1 MTHGSVAPNPDDY
14 GDAMTRT
21 SIDKTVE
28 SIEVWYMDHVRP
40 FLERIEK
47 IDSNSGGRGDLDAQ
61 LETLRKAQ
69 RAYDDDLVV
78 CFLGQSGVGKS
89 TLINSLVDGRRATLP
104 HGGVGP
110 LTAQALI
117 VKRGS
122 PPGLNV
128 GYHDKGQIWKL
139 ISALKWGFRDELTET
154 GPDGSGASQARS
166 DDGEPLTDV
175 DQQELDELANSKEA
189 GDRSRIESYRK
200 QAQLLVKGNQ
210 DVHAPISHL
219 IDSLLVVIGKPPRA
233 GFEPTQDDAERISKL
248 GKAIHH
254 VNYTWNGSVFDG
266 QFRGDLENHATGFLA
281 PLVKHMSV
289 TSVSESLPEGV
300 VLVDLP
306 GVGVAGDIHKEVT
319 SRYLRERARSVV
331 LVVDSRG
338 IRDADAQIL
347 QESGFLNRLIY
358 SADSPSEDPV
368 SLKVAVVKVDDVA
381 SSRWRDNRATP
392 PGKKRH
398 DYFVEVCEECRTL
411 VIAQLKPQ
419 LQKAWASGDLQ
430 DSQAKVIANLLVNL
444 EVHPVSAVEY
454 TKWLVDDPDDRS
466 FLQNAALSNI
476 PGLLA
481 SLNRQASE
489 HRRSEIRRV
498 EEIRRDFQAKLDTTL
513 GVIRAQWMEDA
524 RAIGEA
530 ERLREEITLFLEPLR
545 GEYQT
550 RQGAYREFLRETLAQ
565 TIRTEVAKASLLA
578 RKDIEAYLR
587 PLRDVHWKTLQATV
601 RRGGTF
607 VNGMNRQID
616 LPNDFAL
623 RFEVPVA
630 DAWAKST
637 LKEIR
642 RRTKEFAEDSIRLVE
657 QVVTWAKA
665 QGTRVQPR
673 VVEAQ
678 RDAIRADVK
687 ALENVGRTMVD
698 ELRREV
704 NARLVKR
711 IESPIRRRCKKFVE
725 NNGDTG
731 AGVRDRILDLFGILS
746 GEVTDSAAGPAEEI
760 LLETFRHVERE
771 ILEVLGR
778 HRNPLDAARDAIVES
793 HETYVRRSDRQRRRQ
808 VLAEIETVLEHRP
821 MEPVESDQ
829 PQAA

>member
-1 MTHGSVAPNPDDY
+1 MTPTP
-14 GDAMTRT
+14 
-21 SIDKTVE
+21 IDRYVQ
-28 SIEVWYMDHVRP
+28 SIEGWYICHVRP

-47 IDSNSGGRGDLDAQ
+47 IDSKSGWVGDLDAQ
-61 LETLRKAQ
+61 LERLRKAQ
-69 RAYDDDLVV
+69 SAYDDELFV
-78 CFLGQSGVGKS
+78 CFLGLSGVGKS
-89 TLINSLVDGRRATLP
+89 TLINALVDGRSGTLP

-117 VKRGS
+117 VRRGPTPRLQVS
-122 PPGLNV
+122 
-128 GYHDKGQIWKL
+128 YHGAGQIWKL
-139 ISALKWGFRDELTET
+139 IKALEWGFREELIGQGEQ
-154 GPDGSGASQARS
+154 GPATSSEQNDDDGS
-166 DDGEPLTDV
+166 LTREEL
-175 DQQELDELANSKEA
+175 QELDDITKSREA
-189 GDRSRIESYRK
+189 EDRSRIESYRK
-200 QAQLLVKGNQ
+200 QAQLLVKGSQNTYEC
-210 DVHAPISHL
+210 ITY
-219 IDSLLVVIGKPPRA
+219 LVDCLRLVIGKPQQSGIEPSPEDAKRIRTLGEAIGIGEYEWQGSMSDGDFRA
-233 GFEPTQDDAERISKL
+233 ELAD
-248 GKAIHH
+248 
-254 VNYTWNGSVFDG
+254 
-266 QFRGDLENHATGFLA
+266 HAAGFLA
-281 PLVKHMSV
+281 PLVKRMEV
-289 TSVSESLPEGV
+289 TSASESLPEGV

-306 GVGVAGDIHKEVT
+306 GLGVAGDIYKEVT
-319 SRYLRERARSVV
+319 SRWIREQAKSVV
-331 LVVDSRG
+331 LVVDRSG
-338 IRDADAQIL
+338 IKDADAQIL

-381 SSRWRDNRATP
+381 SAHWRANKTITP
-392 PGKKRH
+392 AKKKQ
-398 DYFVEVCEECRTL
+398 DYFVEICEAIRKL
-411 VIAQLKPQ
+411 VVEQLKPQ
-419 LQKAWASGDLQ
+419 LEKAWASGTLQ
-430 DSQAKVIANLLVNL
+430 DVQVQVIDNLLASL

-454 TKWLVDDPDDRS
+454 TKCLIDDPEDRS
-466 FLQNAALSNI
+466 FLQDPGSSNI

-481 SLNRQASE
+481 KLKSQADE
-489 HRRSEIRRV
+489 HREIEIRRV
-498 EEIRRDFQAKLDTTL
+498 EEIRHDFQTRLDTILT
-513 GVIRAQWMEDA
+513 VIQAQWMEDA
-524 RAIGEA
+524 RATGEA

-550 RQGAYREFLRETLAQ
+550 RQGAYREFLRETLPQ

-607 VNGMNRQID
+607 VNGLNRQID

-642 RRTKEFAEDSIRLVE
+642 RRTKEFAEDNIRLVE
-657 QVVTWAKA
+657 EVVSWAKA

-698 ELRREV
+698 ELRKEV
-704 NARLVKR
+704 NARLVKK
-711 IESPIRRRCKKFVE
+711 IELPIRRRCKKFVE
-725 NNGDTG
+725 NNSDTG
-731 AGVRDRILDLFGILS
+731 TGVRDRILALFGILS

>member
-1 MTHGSVAPNPDDY
+1 LLVSLSHASIGTMHLAKGLEFLVVAVMACDDEMIPSQERIQTV
-14 GDAMTRT
+14 GDAA
-21 SIDKTVE
+21 
-28 SIEVWYMDHVRP
+28 
-40 FLERIEK
+40 
-47 IDSNSGGRGDLDAQ
+47 DLQ
-61 LETLRKAQ
+61 E
-69 RAYDDDLVV
+69 VV

-89 TLINSLVDGRRATLP
+89 TLINALVDGRHATLP

-122 PPGLNV
+122 PPSLDVN
-128 GYHDKGQIWKL
+128 YHDKGQIWKL
-139 ISALKWGFRDELTET
+139 ISALKWGFRDELTEV
-154 GPDGSGASQARS
+154 GPEGSEASPAAS
-166 DDGEPLTDV
+166 DEGELLVEDV
-175 DQQELDELANSKEA
+175 QQEIEDLTKSKEA

-200 QAQLLVKGNQ
+200 QAHLLVKGNQ
-210 DVHAPISHL
+210 DAHTPIPYL
-219 IDSLLVVIGKPPRA
+219 IDCLRAAIGKSPPVA
-233 GFEPTQDDAERISKL
+233 FEPLREDAERIGKL
-248 GKAIHH
+248 GEAVLRLK
-254 VNYTWNGSVFDG
+254 YTWNGPELDT
-266 QFRGDLENHATGFLA
+266 QFRSELENHAAGFLA
-281 PLVKHMSV
+281 PLVKRMSV
-289 TSVSESLPEGV
+289 TSASDSLPEGV

-319 SRYLRERARSVV
+319 SRYLREQAKSVV

-368 SLKVAVVKVDDVA
+368 SLKVAGVKIDDVA
-381 SSRWRDNRATP
+381 SARWRADKETA
-392 PGKKRH
+392 PGKKKQ
-398 DYFVEVCEECRTL
+398 DYFAEVCEECRKL
-411 VIAQLKPQ
+411 VIAQIRPQ
-419 LQKAWASGDLQ
+419 LEKAWASGDLQ
-430 DSQAKVIANLLVNL
+430 AAQAQVIDNLLANL

-454 TKWLVDDPDDRS
+454 TKRLVDDPDDRS
-466 FLQNAALSNI
+466 FLQDARLSNI

-481 SLNRQASE
+481 SLSRQADE
-489 HRRSEIRRV
+489 HRQIEVRRV
-498 EEIRRDFQAKLDTTL
+498 EETRRDLQTKLDAVL

-550 RQGAYREFLRETLAQ
+550 RQGAYREFLRETLPQ

-587 PLRDVHWKTLQATV
+587 PLRHVHWRTLQATV

-657 QVVTWAKA
+657 QVVSWAKA

-673 VVEAQ
+673 VIEAQ
-678 RDAIRADVK
+678 RDAIHADVK

-698 ELRREV
+698 ELRKEV

-711 IESPIRRRCKKFVE
+711 IETPIRRRCQRFVE
-725 NNGDTG
+725 SNEDTG
-731 AGVRDRILDLFGILS
+731 AGVRDRILELFGALAA
-746 GEVTDSAAGPAEEI
+746 EVTESAAGPAEQI
-760 LLETFRHVERE
+760 LLETFGQVEKE
-771 ILEVLGR
+771 ILEVLAR

-808 VLAEIETVLEHRP
+808 VLAEIETVLGHRP
-821 MEPVESDQ
+821 IEPAEPDQ
-829 PQAA
+829 SQAA